1 VKKKK
6 HWTITKKEQAQCRN
20 VLHPND
26 SRPVLGILFFV
37 LVKKM
42 EILGVQV
49 QRVLVLCATR
59 LQIGTALVAGIGAA
73 PTGHHTRVPTT
84 SEMSIH
90 ILGTMV
96 SDIRLL
102 ENSLV

>member
-1 VKKKK
+1 M
-6 HWTITKKEQAQCRN
+6 ITKKEQAQCRN
-20 VLHPND
+20 MLHPNV
-26 SRPVLGILFFV
+26 SRPVLDILFFV
-37 LVKKM
+37 LLVKKM

-59 LQIGTALVAGIGAA
+59 LQIGTALVAGIGAVQCPQVA
-73 PTGHHTRVPTT
+73 SHMRVPTT

>member
-1 VKKKK
+1 
-6 HWTITKKEQAQCRN
+6 

-26 SRPVLGILFFV
+26 SRPVLDILFFV
-37 LVKKM
+37 LLVKKM

-59 LQIGTALVAGIGAA
+59 LQIGAALVAGIGAV
-73 PTGHHTRVPTT
+73 PTGCHMVRVPTT